1 MSSVAPPTTPAD
13 PQAAVGGRLDV
24 PQGAALTIGAVLGTG
39 VISLPALA
47 VHAAGPASLL
57 AWAGLLLLSI
67 PLATT
72 FAALGARHPDGG
84 GVSTYARRAFGDRA
98 ATVVGW
104 CLYFAIPI
112 GAPTAAGFA
121 GAYVADSL
129 GGGRQTQLLATAGI
143 IALVAGM
150 NWFGLRVSGRVQLVI
165 ALVLGVLLL
174 AATLVSLPHADLGNL
189 TPFAPHGWPAI
200 GPAAALLVWA
210 FAGWEAVTSL
220 SAEYRNPAHDIGRA
234 TAISIA
240 VISVLYLGVAF
251 ATVAVLG
258 DHPGSGAAVRPAGPR
273 LGEWARPV
281 TTIVAV
287 LLSVGAINAY
297 FGGGARLGAALGR
310 DGSLPAWLAHGS
322 SAGEVPRRSLAVVAL
337 GSLTSLGVITSRSP
351 LAQRAAAGHQRRLR
365 AGLRGRHRGRAP
377 AAAPAAPGC
386 GAARRSASWPRLG
399 PARPHRNPPAGP
411 GPHRDRAPVAW
422 TALHRESRPA
432 APAPADRRGLRGA
445 VAHHDPDRPSRSR
458 RTATGPRPPPP
469 PVPGRPAYDIGVVDR
484 PGRAVS
490 W

>member
-1 MSSVAPPTTPAD
+1 MSSLAPPTQPAD
-13 PQAAVGGRLDV
+13 PQGAVGGRLDV

-72 FAALGARHPDGG
+72 FAALGARYPDAG
-84 GVSTYARRAFGDRA
+84 GVSTYARRAFGARA

-104 CLYFAIPI
+104 CFYFAIPI

-121 GAYVADSL
+121 GAYVADSM
-129 GGGRQTQLLATAGI
+129 GGGRQTQLLATGAI
-143 IALVAGM
+143 IALVAAM

-165 ALVLGVLLL
+165 AFVLGGLLL
-174 AATLVSLPHADLGNL
+174 VATLVSLPHADLANL
-189 TPFAPHGWPAI
+189 TPFAPHGWLAV
-200 GPAAALLVWA
+200 GSAAALLVWA

-220 SAEYRNPAHDIGRA
+220 SGEYRNPARDIGRA
-234 TAISIA
+234 TGIAIA

-258 DHPGSGAAVRPAGPR
+258 DHPGKAPLSDLLVLG

-281 TTIVAV
+281 TTLVAV

-297 FGGGARLGAALGR
+297 FAGGARLGAALAR

-322 SAGEVPRRSLAVVAL
+322 TAGEVPRRSLALVTA
-337 GSLTSLGVITSRSP
+337 GGLTSLGVITVGHLSLNAP
-351 LAQRAAAGHQRRLR
+351 LLATTGTFALVYAVGTAAALRLLPRGTWVRR
-365 AGLRGRHRGRAP
+365 
-377 AAAPAAPGC
+377 
-386 GAARRSASWPRLG
+386 GAAVGLVATLALLVLTGTHLLG
-399 PARPHRNPPAGP
+399 PALIGAG
-411 GPHRDRAPVAW
+411 ALAW
-422 TALHRESRPA
+422 TVLRPTPRPA
-432 APAPADRRGLRGA
+432 APAPA
-445 VAHHDPDRPSRSR
+445 
-458 RTATGPRPPPP
+458 
-469 PVPGRPAYDIGVVDR
+469 
-484 PGRAVS
+484 
-490 W
+490 